1 LDKLAIPPTAVIA
14 GPGTTTTEK
23 AYLQWIFAKIN
34 EEPLINIHK
43 KAINKCLYRAYSHKA
58 INNSHDIQMLLVK
71 TWALTITSHFFTKT
85 F

>member
-23 AYLQWIFAKIN
+23 AYLQWIFATIN

-43 KAINKCLYRAYSHKA
+43 
-58 INNSHDIQMLLVK
+58 NN
-71 TWALTITSHFFTKT
+71 
-85 F
+85 